1 MQLCPKI
8 QDIGAKI
15 PLFVSYLYNTNITRV
30 LFVPNIKILN
40 VFQQFGKQ
48 LILLYFKHYIIYICS
63 ILQRTYC
70 M

>member
-1 MQLCPKI
+1 MHLHKCSYKCPKI

-30 LFVPNIKILN
+30 LFVPNITILN

-48 LILLYFKHYIIYICS
+48 DVDFVIF
-63 ILQRTYC
+63 
-70 M
+70 